1 MDSVTYKCPNCDG
14 GLEFDPESQKF
25 KCGYCMSDFSEAEL
39 KKQEPDAGADTEQNT
54 EQNTEQQDASDKW
67 ESAGSL
73 DQSAKGPMG
82 DAESGDSSV
91 VVYSCPSCGAEI
103 ITDETTASTFCY
115 YCHNPVVLSGKLE
128 GKYRPDC
135 VLPFELDK
143 KKAEEIFKSWI
154 SRKKYVPKDFYSP
167 RQLELL
173 EGIYYPYWL
182 YDCELDGRITADATK
197 LNVSRVGAI
206 EYTETNRFKVERA
219 GTMKVE
225 NVTRN
230 ALKKADHR
238 LSEGVLPFDME
249 KQRPFQGG
257 YLSGFKSE
265 RRDLE
270 KDVYEEEVRQE
281 VEEFAVGQLRNS
293 IIGYQSVSVS
303 DHEEKLL
310 SSKWKYA
317 LMPVWVL
324 TYRDGK
330 SDKLYYFAMNGQSGK
345 ICGVLPV
352 DYKRLAGLFFTIFVP
367 LLILF
372 LIGGYFI

>member
-25 KCGYCMSDFSEAEL
+25 KCGYCLSQFVEAEL
-39 KKQEPDAGADTEQNT
+39 KKQEPDAGQNSEKQAADKK
-54 EQNTEQQDASDKW
+54 S
-67 ESAGSL
+67 ESATTESIYGSST
-73 DQSAKGPMG
+73 DGAADGG
-82 DAESGDSSV
+82 VEDEDSSV
-91 VVYSCPSCGAEI
+91 VLYSCPSCGAEI
-103 ITDETTASTFCY
+103 VTDETTASTYCY

-135 VLPFELDK
+135 VLPFEMDK
-143 KKAEEIFKSWI
+143 KKAGEIFKSWI

-167 RQLELL
+167 KQMELL

-182 YDCELDGRITADATK
+182 YDCEIDGKITADATK
-197 LNVSRVGAI
+197 MNVSRIGAI
-206 EYTETNRFKVERA
+206 EYTERNRFKVERA

-270 KDVYEEEVRQE
+270 KDVYEEEVRRE
-281 VEEFAVGQLRNS
+281 IEEFAVGQLQSS
-293 IIGYQSVSVS
+293 ITGYQTVSVS

-310 SSKWKYA
+310 SSRWKYA

-352 DYKRLAGLFFTIFVP
+352 DYKRLAGLFATIFVP
-367 LLILF
+367 FFILF